1 MAFYRELRYR
11 APSWSAH
18 VEAWH
23 RAEDLPEVSVLTQ
36 HANKLGFLERA
47 VFFSDEHACRLVLEV
62 SEQATAP
69 GRSDANFVTD
79 PYRRFEDFV
88 TAVRPDIAAL
98 IEDLAAEHAE
108 VTRAAFAFQTRDYE
122 ASVRDGFAR
131 ELADA
136 ARERGLE
143 VVTQIDSSADSEDH
157 IPLFGR
163 VHGEIPGVLY
173 VAALVRRSGLV
184 DPDEVRLRLA

>member
-1 MAFYRELRYR
+1 MAFYRELKYR

-18 VEAWH
+18 ARAWH
-23 RAEDLPEVSVLTQ
+23 RAEDLPEVAVLTQ
-36 HANKLGFLERA
+36 HATKLGFMERA

-69 GRSDANFVTD
+69 GRSDGNFVTD

-88 TAVRPDIAAL
+88 TTVRPDIAAL

-108 VTRAAFAFQTRDYE
+108 VTRAAFAFQTRSYE
-122 ASVRDGFAR
+122 AAVRDGFAR

-136 ARERGLE
+136 ARDRGIDFA
-143 VVTQIDSSADSEDH
+143 TQIDVGADPEGHVS
-157 IPLFGR
+157 LFGR
-163 VHGEIPGVLY
+163 VHGEIPGVLSL
-173 VAALVRRSGLV
+173 AALVRRSGLV